1 MTQAIKTTNLVSIES
16 IEALPLLL
24 IEDERS
30 VMDFI
35 RTALERNGYACATAR
50 SAAEGIRQLESGN
63 FGGIISDMRT
73 PGGASGA
80 DVHSWILS
88 HRPQLKDRM
97 LFITGDTVNQDTM
110 NALLRTGVPYIEKP
124 FRVVELM
131 VTVEK
136 IFGKAKGT
144 LSP

>member
-1 MTQAIKTTNLVSIES
+1 MKPATSLDT
-16 IEALPLLL
+16 LPLLL

-35 RTALERNGYACATAR
+35 RFALERHGYACTTAN
-50 SAAEGIRQLESGN
+50 SAAEGIRLLENGG

-80 DVHSWILS
+80 DVHEWILT
-88 HRPQLKDRM
+88 HRPHLRDRM
-97 LFITGDTVNQDTM
+97 LFITGDTVNEDTM
-110 NALLRTGVPYIEKP
+110 NTLVRTGVPYIEKP
-124 FRVVELM
+124 FRVTELM

-136 IFGKAKGT
+136 IFGKAK
-144 LSP
+144 S

>member
-1 MTQAIKTTNLVSIES
+1 MTAGAAKAGI
-16 IEALPLLL
+16 LPLLL

-35 RTALERNGYACATAR
+35 RTALERNGYACHAAN
-50 SAAEGIRQLESGN
+50 SAAEGIRALEAGLFS
-63 FGGIISDMRT
+63 GIISDMRT

-88 HRPQLKDRM
+88 HRPQLKDKM

-124 FRVVELM
+124 FRVGELL

-136 IFGKAKGT
+136 IFGKAR
-144 LSP
+144 

>member
-1 MTQAIKTTNLVSIES
+1 MTQTASTGP
-16 IEALPLLL
+16 LPLLL

-30 VMDFI
+30 VMNFI
-35 RTALERNGYACATAR
+35 RVALERHGYACAAAN
-50 SAAEGIRQLESGN
+50 SAAEGIRLLEGGR

-80 DVHSWILS
+80 DVHAWILA

-97 LFITGDTVNQDTM
+97 LFITGDTVNEDTM
-110 NALLRTGVPYIEKP
+110 KALVRTGVPYIEKP
-124 FRVVELM
+124 FRVQELM

-136 IFGKAKGT
+136 IFGKA
-144 LSP
+144 SE